1 MDSFFGIGLPELLL
15 ILIVAGIVMG
25 PERIGV
31 AARWLGRTSSQ
42 LQAVSRSFMRQI
54 NSELDG
60 LEGTSAVK
68 ETVREMK
75 DLQGELAQLKRE
87 LLSLTGD
94 VSKDGKQ
101 LVAQTRQELERT
113 IAPDS
118 YVRDD
123 ARPVDAKPADEPV
136 VSAPL
141 APEELP
147 QRVAVADDP
156 E

>member
-1 MDSFFGIGLPELLL
+1 MDSFFGIGLPELVL
-15 ILIVAGIVMG
+15 ILLVAGIVMG

-31 AARWLGRTSSQ
+31 AARWLGRTTSQ

-68 ETVREMK
+68 ETVREMQ

-87 LLSLTGD
+87 LLSLTND
-94 VSKDGKQ
+94 VSKDSKQ
-101 LVAQTRQELERT
+101 LMAQTKQELERT
-113 IAPDS
+113 IAPAA
-118 YVRDD
+118 YVRD
-123 ARPVDAKPADEPV
+123 DAKPADEPV

-147 QRVAVADDP
+147 QRVAVDDDP